1 MSVLN
6 NETLDD
12 THEKAFEK
20 AFAKAKTFTWRLPI
34 SPNLC
39 KGTMNLPLV
48 TYVSL
53 WSPFNPI
60 PLLCNLVPTTT
71 P

>member
-1 MSVLN
+1 MPVLN

-20 AFAKAKTFTWRLPI
+20 AFAEANTFTWRLPI
-34 SPNLC
+34 SPSLC
-39 KGTMNLPLV
+39 KGTMNLPLI

-53 WSPFNPI
+53 
-60 PLLCNLVPTTT
+60 LLQP
-71 P
+71 